1 VTVKT
6 HHRLVVSIIA
16 IATGIL
22 LMINGSGISSSAGM
36 YMAFGGIGIAIF
48 GMWQLGGL
56 LQNRQRTWRDLVS
69 WAEQEYTQ
77 AVIVGLVSI
86 TTGAIVLGSLL
97 WSWLGVMQTG
107 SSITVRSKPIG
118 FGIAVGGVLVW
129 LGAMLI
135 RVAIRG
141 KSNSD

>member
-1 VTVKT
+1 MKT
-6 HHRLVVSIIA
+6 HHRLVLSIIA

-22 LMINGSGISSSAGM
+22 LIINGSGISSSAGM
-36 YMAFGGIGIAIF
+36 YMAFGGIGIAVF
-48 GMWQLGGL
+48 GMWQMGGL
-56 LQNRQRTWRDLVS
+56 LQDRQRTWRDLVS
-69 WAEQEYTQ
+69 WAEQEYAQ

-86 TTGAIVLGSLL
+86 ATGVLVLGSLL
-97 WSWLGVMQTG
+97 WSLFEVMQTG

-135 RVAIRG
+135 GMAIRG